1 MLESTQMENKDRR
14 NFNRLEVALP
24 FRCRL
29 MSKQDYGRGPQE
41 IALTDNPFTSWFSD
55 QRPPLPLNAG
65 ENDESGSYYRKITEY
80 LEITERKI
88 SLLSQI
94 IFQPSMR
101 DFFHQPPIPLTLSAT
116 GVSFPAAQALAV
128 DSRIRLTFFLPHA
141 ALLVNVQARILRSL
155 ARESRDPKQAYLI
168 AAQFIDPGQEIED
181 EIARFI
187 ILSERK
193 QLRRRHHH
201 EEKA

>member
-1 MLESTQMENKDRR
+1 MEDKDRR
-14 NFNRLEVALP
+14 NYNRLNVSLLFSWQPLTAGLREGILPAL
-24 FRCRL
+24 
-29 MSKQDYGRGPQE
+29 
-41 IALTDNPFTSWFSD
+41 AATDNPFASWFMD
-55 QRPPLPLNAG
+55 LRPPLSPNSGESDELN
-65 ENDESGSYYRKITEY
+65 SYYRKFREY

-101 DFFHQPPIPLTLSAT
+101 KFFQQPPLPLSLSAT
-116 GVSFPAAQALAV
+116 GISFPAAEPLDAGTKV
-128 DSRIRLTFFLPHA
+128 MLTFFLPHA
-141 ALLVNVQARILRSL
+141 AQLVGVRALILRSTI
-155 ARESRDPKQAYLI
+155 RESRNPKQAFLI

-193 QLRRRHHH
+193 QLHQVRRHH